1 MANELFC
8 KYQKGIAN
16 YCNGKEC
23 PCSLDKIVLAKAGE
37 NNYSLKINEC
47 KEFEPVNGLENKITL
62 KYAGLDEITRA
73 NKDLHEKFDKIIK
86 K

>member
-47 KEFEPVNGLENKITL
+47 KEFEPVN
-62 KYAGLDEITRA
+62 
-73 NKDLHEKFDKIIK
+73 
-86 K
+86 